1 MSNKNLSIIF
11 TGQGSQFPE
20 MGVDLA
26 KKYSWVKER
35 YQQSSDI
42 LGYDVLKKQEDPD
55 LLNLTEYS
63 QPSIFIYTSIIIDFV
78 RDKIKSSGSNITLAG
93 HSLGEYAALYFANSL
108 NFDEMLKVV
117 KFRGEA
123 MSIVSDPSKYIMYAI
138 LKKED
143 QPIDKSIFGNGAYLA
158 NLNSEKQI
166 VICGLKNELENF
178 KEKHALGKY
187 IPLNVSAPFHSELM
201 IESSNLFESKI
212 DDIVFNNI
220 EIDVISNHMLINYK
234 NISKIEYSNQLKS
247 QIHSPVMW
255 SDTIQKI
262 ISMNVETFIEIGP
275 KKTLLNFIPRNFTGD
290 KIAITNNDEVENYVR
305 K

>member
-20 MGVDLA
+20 MGIELA
-26 KKYSWVKER
+26 SKYSWVQQR

-42 LGYDVLKKQEDPD
+42 LGYDVLKMQENPD

-63 QPSIFIYTSIIIDFV
+63 QPAIFIYTSILIDFV
-78 RDKIKSSGSNITLAG
+78 RDKIKTSGSNITLAG

-108 NFDEMLKVV
+108 IFEDMLKVV

-123 MSIVSDPSKYIMYAI
+123 MSIVSDPSKYMMYAI

-143 QPIDKSIFGNGAYLA
+143 QIIDNSIFGNGVYLA
-158 NLNSEKQI
+158 NLNSDKQV
-166 VICGLKNELENF
+166 VICGLRDELESF
-178 KEKHALGKY
+178 KEKNALGKY

-201 IESSNLFESKI
+201 IESSNLFKNKI
-212 DDIVFNNI
+212 SDILFNDV

-234 NISKIEYSNQLKS
+234 NISKSEYSNQLKV

-262 ISMNVETFIEIGP
+262 ISMNVYNFIEIGP
-275 KKTLLNFIPRNFTGD
+275 KKTLLNFIPKSFTGE
-290 KIAITNNDEVENYVR
+290 KIAITNNEEIENYV
-305 K
+305 

>member
-1 MSNKNLSIIF
+1 MSNKNLSMLF

-26 KKYSWVKER
+26 SKYDWVKER

-42 LGYDVLKKQEDPD
+42 LGYDVLKKQEDLD

-63 QPSIFIYTSIIIDFV
+63 QPSIFIYTSILIDFV
-78 RDKIKSSGSNITLAG
+78 RDKINTSASNITLAG

-108 NFDEMLKVV
+108 IFEDMLKVV

-123 MSIVSDPSKYIMYAI
+123 MSIVSDPAKYMMYAI

-143 QPIDKSIFGNGAYLA
+143 QFIDKSIFGNGVYLA

-166 VICGLKNELENF
+166 VICGLKNELESF

-212 DDIVFNNI
+212 SDTVFNDVDM
-220 EIDVISNHMLINYK
+220 DVISNHKLINYK
-234 NISKIEYSNQLKS
+234 NISKTEYSNQLKA

-255 SDTIQKI
+255 SDTVQKI
-262 ISMNVETFIEIGP
+262 ISMNVDSFIEIGP
-275 KKTLLNFIPRNFTGD
+275 KKTLLNFIPRNFAGD
-290 KIAITNNDEVENYVR
+290 KIAITSNEEVENYV
-305 K
+305 

>member
-1 MSNKNLSIIF
+1 MSNKNLSILF

-20 MGVDLA
+20 MGFDLA
-26 KKYSWVKER
+26 NKYSWVKER

-42 LGYDVLKKQEDPD
+42 LGYDVLKKQDDPD

-63 QPSIFIYTSIIIDFV
+63 QPSIFIYTSILIDFV
-78 RDKIKSSGSNITLAG
+78 RDKINTSASNITLAG

-108 NFDEMLKVV
+108 NFEDMLKVV

-123 MSIVSDPSKYIMYAI
+123 MSIVSDPAKYMMYAI

-143 QPIDKSIFGNGAYLA
+143 QIIDKSIFGNGVYLA

-212 DDIVFNNI
+212 SDIVFKDV

-234 NISKIEYSNQLKS
+234 NISKTEYSNQLKA

-262 ISMNVETFIEIGP
+262 ISMNVDNFIEIGP
-275 KKTLLNFIPRNFTGD
+275 KKTLLNFIPRNFAGD
-290 KIAITNNDEVENYVR
+290 KIAITNNEEVENYV
-305 K
+305 

>member
-20 MGVDLA
+20 MGIELA
-26 KKYSWVKER
+26 SKYSWVQQR

-42 LGYDVLKKQEDPD
+42 LGYDVLKMQENQD

-63 QPSIFIYTSIIIDFV
+63 QPAIFIYTSILIDFV
-78 RDKIKSSGSNITLAG
+78 RDKIKTSGSNITLAG

-108 NFDEMLKVV
+108 IFEDMLKVV

-123 MSIVSDPSKYIMYAI
+123 MSIVSDPSKYMMYAI

-143 QPIDKSIFGNGAYLA
+143 QIIDNSIFGNGVYLA
-158 NLNSEKQI
+158 NLNSDKQV
-166 VICGLKNELENF
+166 VICGLRDELESF
-178 KEKHALGKY
+178 KEKNALGKY

-201 IESSNLFESKI
+201 IESSNLFKNKI
-212 DDIVFNNI
+212 SDILFNDV

-234 NISKIEYSNQLKS
+234 NISK
-247 QIHSPVMW
+247 
-255 SDTIQKI
+255 
-262 ISMNVETFIEIGP
+262 
-275 KKTLLNFIPRNFTGD
+275 
-290 KIAITNNDEVENYVR
+290 
-305 K
+305 

>member
-1 MSNKNLSIIF
+1 MSNKNLSMLF

-26 KKYSWVKER
+26 SKYDWVKER

-42 LGYDVLKKQEDPD
+42 LGYDVLKKQEDLD

-63 QPSIFIYTSIIIDFV
+63 QPSIFIYTSILIDFV
-78 RDKIKSSGSNITLAG
+78 RDKINTSASNITLAG

-108 NFDEMLKVV
+108 IFEDMLKVV

-123 MSIVSDPSKYIMYAI
+123 MSIVSDPAKYMMYAI

-143 QPIDKSIFGNGAYLA
+143 QFIDKSIFGNGVYLA

-166 VICGLKNELENF
+166 VICGLKNELESF

-212 DDIVFNNI
+212 SDITFNNVEMDI
-220 EIDVISNHMLINYK
+220 ISNHMLINYK
-234 NISKIEYSNQLKS
+234 NISKTEYPNQLKA

-255 SDTIQKI
+255 SDTVQKI
-262 ISMNVETFIEIGP
+262 ISMNVDSFIEIGP
-275 KKTLLNFIPRNFTGD
+275 KKTLLNFIPRNFAGD
-290 KIAITNNDEVENYVR
+290 KIAITSNEEVENYV
-305 K
+305 

>member
-1 MSNKNLSIIF
+1 MSNKNLSILF

-26 KKYSWVKER
+26 SKYSWVKER

-63 QPSIFIYTSIIIDFV
+63 QPSIFIYTSILIDFV
-78 RDKIKSSGSNITLAG
+78 RDKINSSASNITLAG

-108 NFDEMLKVV
+108 NFEDMLKVV

-123 MSIVSDPSKYIMYAI
+123 MSIVSDPAKYMMYAI

-143 QPIDKSIFGNGAYLA
+143 QIIDKSIFGNGVYLA

-212 DDIVFNNI
+212 SDIVFNDVKV
-220 EIDVISNHMLINYK
+220 DVISNHMLINYK
-234 NISKIEYSNQLKS
+234 SISKTEYSNQLKA

-275 KKTLLNFIPRNFTGD
+275 KKTLLNFIPRNFAGD
-290 KIAITNNDEVENYVR
+290 KIAITNNEEVENYV
-305 K
+305 

>member
-20 MGVDLA
+20 MGIELA
-26 KKYSWVKER
+26 SKYSWVQQR

-42 LGYDVLKKQEDPD
+42 LGYDVLKMQENPD

-63 QPSIFIYTSIIIDFV
+63 QPAIFIYTSILIDFV
-78 RDKIKSSGSNITLAG
+78 RDKIKTSGSNITLAG

-108 NFDEMLKVV
+108 IFEDMLKVV

-123 MSIVSDPSKYIMYAI
+123 MSIVSDPSKYMMYAI

-143 QPIDKSIFGNGAYLA
+143 QIIDNSIFGNGVYLA
-158 NLNSEKQI
+158 NLNSDKQV
-166 VICGLKNELENF
+166 VICGLRDELESF
-178 KEKHALGKY
+178 KEKNALGKY

-201 IESSNLFESKI
+201 IESSNLFKNKI
-212 DDIVFNNI
+212 SDILFNDV

-234 NISKIEYSNQLKS
+234 NISKSEYSNQLKV

-262 ISMNVETFIEIGP
+262 ISMNVFNFIEIGP
-275 KKTLLNFIPRNFTGD
+275 KKTLLNFIPRSFTGE
-290 KIAITNNDEVENYVR
+290 KIAITNNEEIENYV
-305 K
+305 

>member
-1 MSNKNLSIIF
+1 MSNKNLSILF

-26 KKYSWVKER
+26 SKYSWVKER

-42 LGYDVLKKQEDPD
+42 LGYDVLKKQMDPD

-63 QPSIFIYTSIIIDFV
+63 QPSIFIYTSILIDLV
-78 RDKIKSSGSNITLAG
+78 REKIKASGSNITLAG

-108 NFDEMLKVV
+108 NFEDMLRVV

-123 MSIVSDPSKYIMYAI
+123 MSIVSDPSKYMMYAI

-143 QPIDKSIFGNGAYLA
+143 QTIDKSIFGNGVYLA

-166 VICGLKNELENF
+166 VICGLKNELDNF

-201 IESSNLFESKI
+201 IESSNLFERKI
-212 DDIVFNNI
+212 SDIVFNDV
-220 EIDVISNHMLINYK
+220 ETDVISNYMLINYK
-234 NISKIEYSNQLKS
+234 NISKTEYSNQLKA

-262 ISMNVETFIEIGP
+262 ISTNVENFIEIGP
-275 KKTLLNFIPRNFTGD
+275 KKTLLNFIPRNFAGD
-290 KIAITNNDEVENYVR
+290 KIAITNYEEFENYV
-305 K
+305 

>member
-1 MSNKNLSIIF
+1 MSNKNLSILF

-26 KKYSWVKER
+26 NKYSWVKER

-63 QPSIFIYTSIIIDFV
+63 QPSIFIYTSILIDFV

-108 NFDEMLKVV
+108 NFDDMLKVV

-123 MSIVSDPSKYIMYAI
+123 MSIVSDPSKYMMYAI

-143 QPIDKSIFGNGAYLA
+143 QTIDKSIFGNGVYLA

-212 DDIVFNNI
+212 GDIVFNDV
-220 EIDVISNHMLINYK
+220 ELDVISNHMLINYK
-234 NISKIEYSNQLKS
+234 NISKIEYSNQLKA

-275 KKTLLNFIPRNFTGD
+275 KKTLLNFIPRNFAGD
-290 KIAITNNDEVENYVR
+290 KIAITNNEEVENYV
-305 K
+305 

>member
-1 MSNKNLSIIF
+1 MSNKNLSILF

-26 KKYSWVKER
+26 SKYNWVKER

-63 QPSIFIYTSIIIDFV
+63 QPSIFIYTSILIDFV
-78 RDKIKSSGSNITLAG
+78 RDKINSSVSNITLAG

-108 NFDEMLKVV
+108 NFEDMLKVV

-123 MSIVSDPSKYIMYAI
+123 MSIVSDPAKYMMYAI

-143 QPIDKSIFGNGAYLA
+143 QTIDKSIFGNGVYLA

-201 IESSNLFESKI
+201 IESSNLFESKMG
-212 DDIVFNNI
+212 DIVFNDV

-234 NISKIEYSNQLKS
+234 NISKIEYSNQLKA

-275 KKTLLNFIPRNFTGD
+275 KKTLLNFIPRNFAGD
-290 KIAITNNDEVENYVR
+290 KIAITNNEEVENYV
-305 K
+305 

>member
-1 MSNKNLSIIF
+1 
-11 TGQGSQFPE
+11 

-26 KKYSWVKER
+26 NKYSWVKER

-63 QPSIFIYTSIIIDFV
+63 QPSIFIYTSILIDFV

-108 NFDEMLKVV
+108 NFNDLLKVV

-123 MSIVSDPSKYIMYAI
+123 MSIVSDPSKYMMYAI

-143 QPIDKSIFGNGAYLA
+143 QTIDKSIFGNGVYLA

-212 DDIVFNNI
+212 SDIVFNDVKA
-220 EIDVISNHMLINYK
+220 DVISNHMLINYK
-234 NISKIEYSNQLKS
+234 NISKIEYSNQLKA

-275 KKTLLNFIPRNFTGD
+275 KKTLLNFIPRNFVGD
-290 KIAITNNDEVENYVR
+290 KIAITNNEEVKNYV
-305 K
+305 

>member
-1 MSNKNLSIIF
+1 MSNKNLSILF

-20 MGVDLA
+20 MGVELA
-26 KKYSWVKER
+26 SKYSWVKNR

-42 LGYDVLKKQEDPD
+42 LGYDVLKKQEDPE

-63 QPSIFIYTSIIIDFV
+63 QPSIFIYTSILIDFV
-78 RDKIKSSGSNITLAG
+78 RDKIKTAGSKITLAG
-93 HSLGEYAALYFANSL
+93 HSLGEYLALYYANSL
-108 NFDEMLKVV
+108 NFEDMLKVV

-123 MSIVSDPSKYIMYAI
+123 MSIVSDPAKYMMYAI

-143 QPIDKSIFGNGAYLA
+143 QIIDKSIFGNGVYLA

-212 DDIVFNNI
+212 SDIVFNDV

-234 NISKIEYSNQLKS
+234 NISKTEYSNQLKA

-275 KKTLLNFIPRNFTGD
+275 KKTLLNFIPRNFAGD
-290 KIAITNNDEVENYVR
+290 KIAITNNEEVENYV
-305 K
+305 

>member
-1 MSNKNLSIIF
+1 MSNKNLSILF

-26 KKYSWVKER
+26 NKYSWVKER

-63 QPSIFIYTSIIIDFV
+63 QPSIFIYTSILIDFV
-78 RDKIKSSGSNITLAG
+78 RDKIKSSGSNIILAG

-108 NFDEMLKVV
+108 NFDDMLKVV

-123 MSIVSDPSKYIMYAI
+123 MSIVSDPSKYMMYAI

-143 QPIDKSIFGNGAYLA
+143 QTIDKSIFGNGVYLA

-212 DDIVFNNI
+212 GDIAFNDV
-220 EIDVISNHMLINYK
+220 ELDVISNHMLINYK
-234 NISKIEYSNQLKS
+234 NISKIEYSNQLKA

-275 KKTLLNFIPRNFTGD
+275 KKTLLNFIPRNFAGE
-290 KIAITNNDEVENYVR
+290 KIAITNNEEVENYV
-305 K
+305 

>member
-1 MSNKNLSIIF
+1 MSNKNLSILF

-26 KKYSWVKER
+26 SKFTWVNER

-42 LGYDVLKKQEDPD
+42 LGYDVLKKQENPD

-63 QPSIFIYTSIIIDFV
+63 QPAIFIYTSILIDFV
-78 RDKIKSSGSNITLAG
+78 RNKIKTSGSNITLAG

-108 NFDEMLKVV
+108 IFEDMLKVV

-123 MSIVSDPSKYIMYAI
+123 MSIVSDPSKYMMYAI

-143 QPIDKSIFGNGAYLA
+143 QIIDNSIFGDGVYLA
-158 NLNSEKQI
+158 NLNSDKQV
-166 VICGLKNELENF
+166 VICGLRDELESF
-178 KEKHALGKY
+178 KEKNALGKY

-201 IESSNLFESKI
+201 IESSNLFKNKI
-212 DDIVFNNI
+212 SDILFNDV

-234 NISKIEYSNQLKS
+234 NISKSEYSNQLKV

-262 ISMNVETFIEIGP
+262 ISMNVNNFIEIGP
-275 KKTLLNFIPRNFTGD
+275 KKTLLNFIPRSFTGE
-290 KIAITNNDEVENYVR
+290 KIAITNNEEIENYV
-305 K
+305 

>member
-1 MSNKNLSIIF
+1 MSNKNLSILF

-26 KKYSWVKER
+26 NRYSWVKER

-63 QPSIFIYTSIIIDFV
+63 QPSIFIYTSILIDFV
-78 RDKIKSSGSNITLAG
+78 RDKINTSDSNITLAG

-108 NFDEMLKVV
+108 NFEDMLKVV

-123 MSIVSDPSKYIMYAI
+123 MSIVSDPAKYMMYAI

-143 QPIDKSIFGNGAYLA
+143 QIIDKSIFGNGVYLA

-212 DDIVFNNI
+212 SDIVFNDVKV
-220 EIDVISNHMLINYK
+220 DVISNHMLINYK
-234 NISKIEYSNQLKS
+234 SISKTEYSNQLKA
-247 QIHSPVMW
+247 QIYSPVMW

-262 ISMNVETFIEIGP
+262 ISTNVENFIEIGP
-275 KKTLLNFIPRNFTGD
+275 KKTLLNFIPRNFAGE
-290 KIAITNNDEVENYVR
+290 KIAITNNEEVENYV
-305 K
+305 

>member
-20 MGVDLA
+20 MGIELA
-26 KKYSWVKER
+26 SKYSWVQKR

-42 LGYDVLKKQEDPD
+42 LGYDVLKMQENPD

-63 QPSIFIYTSIIIDFV
+63 QPAIFIYTSILIDFV
-78 RDKIKSSGSNITLAG
+78 RDKIKTSGSNITLAG

-108 NFDEMLKVV
+108 IFEDMLKVV

-123 MSIVSDPSKYIMYAI
+123 MSIVSDPSKYMMYAI

-143 QPIDKSIFGNGAYLA
+143 QIIDNSIFGNGVYLA
-158 NLNSEKQI
+158 NLNSDKQV
-166 VICGLKNELENF
+166 VICGLRDELESF
-178 KEKHALGKY
+178 KEKNALGKY

-201 IESSNLFESKI
+201 IESSNLFKNKI
-212 DDIVFNNI
+212 SDILFNDV

-234 NISKIEYSNQLKS
+234 NISKSEYSNQLKV

-262 ISMNVETFIEIGP
+262 ISMNVYNFIEIGP
-275 KKTLLNFIPRNFTGD
+275 KKTLLNFIPRSFTGE
-290 KIAITNNDEVENYVR
+290 KIAITNNEEIENYV
-305 K
+305 

>member
-1 MSNKNLSIIF
+1 MSNKNLSILF

-20 MGVDLA
+20 MGIDLA
-26 KKYSWVKER
+26 SKYSWVKER

-63 QPSIFIYTSIIIDFV
+63 QPSIFIYTSILVDFV
-78 RDKIKSSGSNITLAG
+78 RDKINASASNITLAG

-108 NFDEMLKVV
+108 NFDDMLKVV

-123 MSIVSDPSKYIMYAI
+123 MSIVSDPAKYMMYAI
-138 LKKED
+138 LKKEN
-143 QPIDKSIFGNGAYLA
+143 QIIDKSIFGNGVYLA

-166 VICGLKNELENF
+166 VICGLKNELDNF

-212 DDIVFNNI
+212 SDIVFKDV

-234 NISKIEYSNQLKS
+234 SISKTEYSNQLKA

-262 ISMNVETFIEIGP
+262 ISTNVENFIEIGP
-275 KKTLLNFIPRNFTGD
+275 KKTLLNFIPRNFAGD
-290 KIAITNNDEVENYVR
+290 KISITNNEEFENYV
-305 K
+305 

>member
-1 MSNKNLSIIF
+1 MSNKNLSILF

-26 KKYSWVKER
+26 NKYSWVKER

-42 LGYDVLKKQEDPD
+42 LGYDVLKKQEEPV

-63 QPSIFIYTSIIIDFV
+63 QPSIFIYTSILIDFV

-108 NFDEMLKVV
+108 NFDDMLKVV

-123 MSIVSDPSKYIMYAI
+123 MSIVSDPSKYMMYAI

-143 QPIDKSIFGNGAYLA
+143 QTIDKSIFGNGVYLA

-212 DDIVFNNI
+212 GDVVFNEV

-234 NISKIEYSNQLKS
+234 NISKIEYSNQLKA

-275 KKTLLNFIPRNFTGD
+275 KKTLLNFIPRNFVGD
-290 KIAITNNDEVENYVR
+290 KIAITNNEEVKNYV
-305 K
+305 

>member
-1 MSNKNLSIIF
+1 MSNKNLSILF

-26 KKYSWVKER
+26 NKYSWVKER

-63 QPSIFIYTSIIIDFV
+63 QPSIFIYTSILIDFV

-108 NFDEMLKVV
+108 NFNDLLKVV
-117 KFRGEA
+117 KVRGES
-123 MSIVSDPSKYIMYAI
+123 MSIVSDPSKYMMYAI

-143 QPIDKSIFGNGAYLA
+143 QIIDKSIFGNGVYLA

-212 DDIVFNNI
+212 GDVVFNEV

-234 NISKIEYSNQLKS
+234 NISKIEYSNQLKA

-262 ISMNVETFIEIGP
+262 ISINVDTFVEIGP
-275 KKTLLNFIPRNFTGD
+275 KKTLLNFIARNFAGE
-290 KIAITNNDEVENYVR
+290 KIAITNNEEVENYV
-305 K
+305 